1 MFYPPDAATTQRMVA
16 AWEHT
21 QAATG
26 GLVIP
31 ERGSL
36 WGYEGRTL
44 SGQATD
50 RSGTSVWL
58 RLVSETTDRA
68 TGRLWEGPAA
78 AQQQLSSSIP
88 RPALRSV
95 TQWVEGD
102 RAYRAEVYDLL
113 TERLVSA
120 SPVIQ
125 ADPDL
130 PAEWWSSLRDAIDN
144 LGSADHLNRDAVR
157 EVYIRRR
164 VPEFTGVVPGEIQ
177 WTTAHGDLHWSNVCG
192 PTLVVLDWETWGRA
206 PVGFDAAMLLVHSLQ
221 EPATASRVAEV
232 FGEVL
237 DSEAGRLAQLIA
249 VTQILQA
256 ADRTPF
262 YTSLAPAARKH
273 LDVLTG

>member
-1 MFYPPDAATTQRMVA
+1 MPPPHSAWSPPGSTPGRRPAVWSSRETVRCGATKVGLCPARQLTGVA
-16 AWEHT
+16 LPSGSGSSARRRN
-21 QAATG
+21 APTG
-26 GLVIP
+26 A
-31 ERGSL
+31 S
-36 WGYEGRTL
+36 GR
-44 SGQATD
+44 
-50 RSGTSVWL
+50 
-58 RLVSETTDRA
+58 
-68 TGRLWEGPAA
+68 PAA

-88 RPALRSV
+88 RPTLRKV
-95 TQWVEGD
+95 TQWIEGD
-102 RAYRAEVYDLL
+102 HAYRAEVYDLL
-113 TERLVSA
+113 TEQLVSP

-125 ADPDL
+125 TDPDL
-130 PAEWWSSLRDAIDN
+130 PAEWWVSLRAAIDA
-144 LGSADHLNRDAVR
+144 LGSADHLDRDAVR

-206 PVGFDAAMLLVHSLQ
+206 PVGFDAAMLLVHSLL